1 MNMHTRDPLLV
12 SPLETRGDIEATEFR
27 AHTNRGGFPPATPP
41 NRIEAD
47 IPPAPKPSIGRI
59 VIYTLPFSSIRH
71 SGGRRAAI
79 VTNVFPSGVN
89 LHVFLD
95 GENDRHDYEDHAYTV
110 PYDPRGR
117 PGTWHWP
124 PRV

>member
-1 MNMHTRDPLLV
+1 MFLPDYT
-12 SPLETRGDIEATEFR
+12 ATGS
-27 AHTNRGGFPPATPP
+27 APPAAPP
-41 NRIEAD
+41 TNEAPAESPS
-47 IPPAPKPSIGRI
+47 PPPSIGRI

-71 SGGRRAAI
+71 RGGRRAAI

-95 GENDRHDYEDHAYTV
+95 GVNDRDDYEDHAYTV
-110 PYDPRGR
+110 PYDPLGR